1 MSRADYEALV
11 AKRRARRERGVG
23 SDEETVPDKEDDP
36 SGNKNNDS
44 EDDRSVEET
53 IESVTRQ
60 MTIDMFRRVLI
71 FNDGAATSLYDD
83 QMITTFDVL
92 RELDDDT
99 IKEICRAIKKP
110 GGAALGYQ
118 ISELSV
124 TRFKLFAFWARHM
137 WRTCRLIDEWTD
149 VTWDQVSILKNQK
162 TLEDS
167 YKDQKLPETPTMT
180 LDVQS
185 AAKAFLDM
193 TVLLG
198 KTRGISGIPL
208 ASVVRFNL
216 KSPYNIF
223 YADPT
228 TDPPAFGRPGSPY
241 SSIDEELIARAAI
254 LRNDLTQ
261 GHLCASLETLESEGP
276 FEPSFLADMVSVYH
290 ILHACWGKSS
300 WWTHVKKVNG
310 KNGRQVWRILHA
322 TLLGKDRIT
331 SSGNA
336 IVTKL
341 QSFRYEGDR
350 KNFNFDKYVTL
361 HVEQHNLHADL
372 IEYGVQPLDESLKI
386 LWFQDGIKCTT
397 LDAVKAAIAT
407 NKEKY
412 SKFDSVKDAYVDFK
426 RTMTPTIAPLT
437 RQVASV
443 GAGRGGGGRTRQT
456 GRGAGQRTGD
466 RKKGLVAQSE
476 IDKQTHITDRDY
488 SPDDYKR
495 LTPAE
500 KARLWQL
507 RNPNKTPG
515 TGPTRRDRTSSVAS
529 ASTSS
534 SNTGKR
540 QAEDSAEKDEKTTN
554 DDGWGRN
561 RDNPV
566 LGRQVKSRGNENDN

>member
-1 MSRADYEALV
+1 
-11 AKRRARRERGVG
+11 
-23 SDEETVPDKEDDP
+23 
-36 SGNKNNDS
+36 
-44 EDDRSVEET
+44 
-53 IESVTRQ
+53 
-60 MTIDMFRRVLI
+60 
-71 FNDGAATSLYDD
+71 
-83 QMITTFDVL
+83 
-92 RELDDDT
+92 
-99 IKEICRAIKKP
+99 
-110 GGAALGYQ
+110 
-118 ISELSV
+118 
-124 TRFKLFAFWARHM
+124 
-137 WRTCRLIDEWTD
+137 
-149 VTWDQVSILKNQK
+149 
-162 TLEDS
+162 
-167 YKDQKLPETPTMT
+167 
-180 LDVQS
+180 
-185 AAKAFLDM
+185 
-193 TVLLG
+193 
-198 KTRGISGIPL
+198 
-208 ASVVRFNL
+208 
-216 KSPYNIF
+216 
-223 YADPT
+223 
-228 TDPPAFGRPGSPY
+228 
-241 SSIDEELIARAAI
+241 
-254 LRNDLTQ
+254 
-261 GHLCASLETLESEGP
+261 
-276 FEPSFLADMVSVYH
+276 MVSVYH

-488 SPDDYKR
+488 APDDYKR

-554 DDGWGRN
+554 DDSWGRN

>member
-1 MSRADYEALV
+1 M
-11 AKRRARRERGVG
+11 
-23 SDEETVPDKEDDP
+23 
-36 SGNKNNDS
+36 
-44 EDDRSVEET
+44 
-53 IESVTRQ
+53 
-60 MTIDMFRRVLI
+60 
-71 FNDGAATSLYDD
+71 
-83 QMITTFDVL
+83 
-92 RELDDDT
+92 
-99 IKEICRAIKKP
+99 
-110 GGAALGYQ
+110 
-118 ISELSV
+118 

-137 WRTCRLIDEWTD
+137 WRTCRLIDDWTD
-149 VTWDQVSILKNQK
+149 VTWDQVSFLKNQK

-276 FEPSFLADMVSVYH
+276 FEPTFLADMVAVYH
-290 ILHACWGKSS
+290 ILHACWSKSI
-300 WWTHVKKVNG
+300 WWTHVKSIKG

-322 TLLGKDRIT
+322 TLLGQDRIT
-331 SSGNA
+331 ASGSA

-437 RQVASV
+437 RQVASI

-488 SPDDYKR
+488 PPDDYKR

-554 DDGWGRN
+554 DDSWGRN

-566 LGRQVKSRGNENDN
+566 LGRQVRSRNENDN

>member
-1 MSRADYEALV
+1 
-11 AKRRARRERGVG
+11 
-23 SDEETVPDKEDDP
+23 
-36 SGNKNNDS
+36 
-44 EDDRSVEET
+44 
-53 IESVTRQ
+53 
-60 MTIDMFRRVLI
+60 
-71 FNDGAATSLYDD
+71 
-83 QMITTFDVL
+83 
-92 RELDDDT
+92 
-99 IKEICRAIKKP
+99 
-110 GGAALGYQ
+110 
-118 ISELSV
+118 
-124 TRFKLFAFWARHM
+124 
-137 WRTCRLIDEWTD
+137 
-149 VTWDQVSILKNQK
+149 
-162 TLEDS
+162 
-167 YKDQKLPETPTMT
+167 
-180 LDVQS
+180 
-185 AAKAFLDM
+185 
-193 TVLLG
+193 
-198 KTRGISGIPL
+198 
-208 ASVVRFNL
+208 
-216 KSPYNIF
+216 
-223 YADPT
+223 
-228 TDPPAFGRPGSPY
+228 
-241 SSIDEELIARAAI
+241 
-254 LRNDLTQ
+254 
-261 GHLCASLETLESEGP
+261 
-276 FEPSFLADMVSVYH
+276 MVSVYH
-290 ILHACWGKSS
+290 ILHACWGKSN

-437 RQVASV
+437 RQVASI
-443 GAGRGGGGRTRQT
+443 GAGRGGGGRTRQN
-456 GRGAGQRTGD
+456 GRGTGQRTGD

-500 KARLWQL
+500 KAKLWQL

-554 DDGWGRN
+554 DDSWGRN